1 MPYCAEARISPITL
15 SDRDFGM
22 KLVTG
27 GAGFIGS
34 NIVASLCDRGDPVA
48 ICDRLRSQEKWRNIA
63 KRDLVDIVAPESLQA
78 WLSANGPALDA
89 VIHMGAI
96 SSTTERDAD
105 LITEVN
111 FRLSLFLWRWC
122 ADHGVPLVYAS
133 SAATYGDGSEGF
145 DDDPS
150 RNALSLLRPLNAYG
164 WSKHLF
170 DRRVQRAL
178 VEGEIAPPQWVG
190 LKFFNVYGPNE
201 NHKGA
206 MKSVVAQKLPLAVAG
221 QPVTLFKSYHPE
233 VSDGGQ
239 RRDFVFV
246 EDCVN
251 VVLWLLD
258 NPRVNGL
265 FNLGTGTDRSFEAL
279 AKAVFSALGTKPK
292 ISFIDMPE
300 SIRGQYQYF
309 TRARMDRLRT
319 AGYDQPFTTLEDGV
333 RTYVQ
338 KYLLTSDPYR

>member
-1 MPYCAEARISPITL
+1 ML
-15 SDRDFGM
+15 QDKDVGM

-34 NIVASLCDRGDPVA
+34 NIVASLCDRGDAVA
-48 ICDRLRSQEKWRNIA
+48 ICDRLRSDEKWRNIA
-63 KRDLVDIVAPESLQA
+63 GRDLVDIVAPEGLEA
-78 WLSANGPALDA
+78 WLLVNGSRLDA

-96 SSTTERDAD
+96 SSTTEHDAD

-122 ADHGVPLVYAS
+122 AEHGVPLIYAS
-133 SAATYGDGSEGF
+133 SAATYGNGSEGF
-145 DDDPS
+145 DDDAS
-150 RNALSLLRPLNAYG
+150 RDALSRLRPLNAYG

-178 VEGEIAPPQWVG
+178 DEGEPAPPQWVG

-201 NHKGA
+201 YHKGG
-206 MKSVVAQKLPLAVAG
+206 MKSVVAQKMPLAMAG
-221 QPVTLFKSYHPE
+221 QPVTLFASHHPDYP
-233 VSDGGQ
+233 DGGQ

-258 NPRVNGL
+258 NPRVSDL
-265 FNLGTGTDRSFEAL
+265 FNLGTGTDRSFAAL
-279 AKAVFSALGTKPK
+279 AKAIFAALGAKPQ
-292 ISFIDMPE
+292 IAFIDMPE
-300 SIRGQYQYF
+300 SIREKYQYF
-309 TRARMDRLRT
+309 TRARMDRLRA
-319 AGYDQPFTTLEDGV
+319 AGYDQPFASIEDGV
-333 RTYVQ
+333 RAYVQ
-338 KYLLTSDPYR
+338 EYLLQPDPYR

>member
-1 MPYCAEARISPITL
+1 
-15 SDRDFGM
+15 M

-34 NIVASLCDRGDPVA
+34 NIVASLCDRGEPVA
-48 ICDRLRSQEKWRNIA
+48 VSDRLRSQEKWRNIA
-63 KRDLVDIVAPESLQA
+63 KRDLVDVVAPEGLEA
-78 WLSANGPALDA
+78 WLSANGAALDA

-122 ADHGVPLVYAS
+122 ATHGVPFIYAS
-133 SAATYGDGSEGF
+133 SAATYGDGSGGF
-145 DDDPS
+145 DDDS
-150 RNALSLLRPLNAYG
+150 SADALSRLLPLNAYG

-170 DRRVQRAL
+170 DRRVRRA
-178 VEGEIAPPQWVG
+178 VDEGEPVPPQWVG

-201 NHKGA
+201 YHKGS
-206 MKSVVAQKLPLAVAG
+206 MQSVVAQKLPLAAAD
-221 QPVTLFKSYHPE
+221 QPVTLFKSYRPDIA
-233 VSDGGQ
+233 DGGQ
-239 RRDFVFV
+239 RRDFVYV
-246 EDCVN
+246 GDCVE
-251 VVLWLLD
+251 VVLWMLD
-258 NPRVNGL
+258 NPQVSGL

-279 AKAVFSALGTKPK
+279 ARAVFSALGTTPR

-309 TRARMDRLRT
+309 TRARMDRLRA
-319 AGYDQPFTTLEDGV
+319 AGFDRPFTTLEDGV

-338 KYLLTSDPYR
+338 EYLLKTDPYR

>member
-1 MPYCAEARISPITL
+1 
-15 SDRDFGM
+15 M

-34 NIVASLCDRGDPVA
+34 NIVASLCDRGDSVA
-48 ICDRLRSQEKWRNIA
+48 ICDRLRSGEKWRNIA
-63 KRDLVDIVAPESLQA
+63 RRNLIDVVAPEGLEA
-78 WLSANGPALDA
+78 WLSANGANLEA

-96 SSTTERDAD
+96 SATTERDAD

-122 ADHGVPLVYAS
+122 AEHGVPLIYAS
-133 SAATYGDGSEGF
+133 SAATYGDGSQGF

-150 RNALSLLRPLNAYG
+150 REALARLLPLNAYG

-170 DRRVQRAL
+170 DRRVRRAL
-178 VEGEIAPPQWVG
+178 DEGEPAPPQWAG

-201 NHKGA
+201 YHKGS
-206 MKSVVAQKLPLAVAG
+206 MKSVVAQKLPLAVAD
-221 QPVTLFKSYHPE
+221 QAVTLFKSYNPDIP
-233 VSDGGQ
+233 DGGQ

-246 EDCVN
+246 ADCVN

-258 NPRVNGL
+258 NPHVSGL
-265 FNLGTGTDRSFEAL
+265 FNLGTGTGRSFEAL
-279 AKAVFSALGTKPK
+279 ANAMFAALDMTPQ
-292 ISFIDMPE
+292 ISYIDMPD

-309 TRARMDRLRT
+309 TRARMDRLRA
-319 AGYDQPFTTLEDGV
+319 AGYDRPFTTLEDGV

-338 KYLLTSDPYR
+338 EYLLKPDPYR

>member
-1 MPYCAEARISPITL
+1 
-15 SDRDFGM
+15 M

-34 NIVASLCDRGDPVA
+34 NIVASLCDRGDAVA

-63 KRDLVDIVAPESLQA
+63 KRDLVDIVAPDDLEA
-78 WLSANGPALDA
+78 WLSANGSSLDA

-96 SSTTERDAD
+96 SSTVERDAD
-105 LITEVN
+105 LIVEVN

-122 ADHGVPLVYAS
+122 AEHGVPLIYAS
-133 SAATYGDGSEGF
+133 SAATYGDGSQGF
-145 DDDPS
+145 DDDSS
-150 RNALSLLRPLNAYG
+150 RDALSRLQPLNAYG

-178 VEGEIAPPQWVG
+178 DEGEPAPPQWAG

-201 NHKGA
+201 YHKGG
-206 MKSVVAQKLPLAVAG
+206 MRSVVAQKFPLAAAD
-221 QPVTLFKSYHPE
+221 QPVTLFTSHNPE
-233 VSDGGQ
+233 YPDGGQ

-246 EDCVN
+246 EDCAR

-258 NPRVNGL
+258 NPRVSGL

-279 AKAVFSALGTKPK
+279 ANAIFTALGTTPQ
-292 ISFIDMPE
+292 ITFIDMPE
-300 SIRGQYQYF
+300 SIRKQYQYF
-309 TRARMDRLRT
+309 TRARMDRLRA
-319 AGYDQPFTTLEDGV
+319 AGYDRPSTSLEDGV

-338 KYLLTSDPYR
+338 EYLLEPDPYR